1 MDERKTSSSGNGW
14 NRLSRRRFIRLGGAG
29 IASVLLGRWGI
40 SKAGPG
46 SEQDHADRPNIVFIM
61 ADDMGYGDVGCYN
74 KDSKIPTPNIDR
86 LARQGIRF
94 TDAHS
99 PSAVC
104 TPTRYGVLT
113 GRYCWRTWLKSNV
126 IGGYT
131 NPLIEPSR
139 MTVGSLLQKHGYRTA
154 CIGKWHLGL
163 GWTRR
168 NGYVGNAADGPK
180 YFRGSWQDGDPE
192 KGLDVDFTKPIQ
204 GGPVDLGFDYAYFT
218 AACSTIDGPFCY
230 IENRHTVGIPN
241 RKMPIDKSVP
251 ADYRPRP
258 GWMAEGFDIRKVDV
272 VFTRK
277 AIEFIQRSC
286 QQRPCKPFFLYLAL
300 SSPHAPWLP
309 PDFIKGASKEGPRG
323 DLVALVDWS
332 VGQVLDALERLG
344 IADKTLV
351 IVTSDNGPRHGAN
364 GHKSAGELRGY
375 KSHIWE
381 GGHRVPFVA
390 RWPGRIEPG
399 STSDEVICLT
409 DLMATCAG
417 ILGVDLP
424 ADAGPDSFN
433 ILPALLGKKLDKPIR
448 PAIVHH
454 SCFGVFSIRAGR
466 WKLILDT
473 KSSGGWVAPSGA
485 RPVPGSPGQLY
496 DIEKDP
502 YEQNDLWEER
512 PDIVERLGKLL
523 ERYKKQGYSRPIEVR
538 R

>member
-1 MDERKTSSSGNGW
+1 MLQQGFKDPDAQHRSPGK
-14 NRLSRRRFIRLGGAG
+14 AG
-29 IASVLLGRWGI
+29 DTVHRCALALGRLYPYALRRPDGQILLANVAQEQRDRWIHQSFDRAKPDDGGVVAA
-40 SKAGPG
+40 KA
-46 SEQDHADRPNIVFIM
+46 R
-61 ADDMGYGDVGCYN
+61 
-74 KDSKIPTPNIDR
+74 IP
-86 LARQGIRF
+86 
-94 TDAHS
+94 
-99 PSAVC
+99 
-104 TPTRYGVLT
+104 
-113 GRYCWRTWLKSNV
+113 
-126 IGGYT
+126 
-131 NPLIEPSR
+131 
-139 MTVGSLLQKHGYRTA
+139 
-154 CIGKWHLGL
+154 
-163 GWTRR
+163 
-168 NGYVGNAADGPK
+168 DG
-180 YFRGSWQDGDPE
+180 E

-466 WKLILDT
+466 WKLIRT
-473 KSSGGWVAPSGA
+473 PTNRMTCGRSGQISSSASGNSLSGTRNKVTAA
-485 RPVPGSPGQLY
+485 R
-496 DIEKDP
+496 
-502 YEQNDLWEER
+502 
-512 PDIVERLGKLL
+512 
-523 ERYKKQGYSRPIEVR
+523 
-538 R
+538 